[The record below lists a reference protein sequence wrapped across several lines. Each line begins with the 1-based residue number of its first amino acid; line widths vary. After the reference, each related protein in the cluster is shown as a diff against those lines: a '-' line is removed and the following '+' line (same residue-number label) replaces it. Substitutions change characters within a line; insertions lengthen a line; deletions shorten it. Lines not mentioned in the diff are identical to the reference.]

1 MGATG
6 SNEKICL
13 RSSARHYLA
22 LPLQRVS
29 PTQPPSCSFRPPIK
43 IYSGSKVATRNGTS
57 RVSYIPCSHV
67 HRLTCMLVETK
78 VVVPGSQT
86 IHRSPLASCIDSSGS
101 TEKYYMFFVGDI
113 DGKNHVQ
120 SLIDGKRATIAVWTP
135 GSFIGAAMHN
145 GKPHLFVNEVF
156 QAVPRLSTYTY
167 DGSSWTSLGAVNTN

>member
-1 MGATG
+1 M
-6 SNEKICL
+6 
-13 RSSARHYLA
+13 
-22 LPLQRVS
+22 
-29 PTQPPSCSFRPPIK
+29 
-43 IYSGSKVATRNGTS
+43 S

-120 SLIDGKRATIAVWTP
+120 SLIDGKRTTIAVWTP

-156 QAVPRLSTYTY
+156 QAIPRLSTYAY